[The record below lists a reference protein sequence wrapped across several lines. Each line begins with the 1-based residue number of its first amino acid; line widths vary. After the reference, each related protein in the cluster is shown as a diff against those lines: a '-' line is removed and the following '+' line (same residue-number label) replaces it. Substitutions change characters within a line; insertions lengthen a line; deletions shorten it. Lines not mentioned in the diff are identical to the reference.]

1 SKTIFWHES
10 SANEPSGT
18 ACAGRAHGPAA
29 DITAV
34 PVVGGDALFGLPA
47 AGRGRREGP
56 VDHGVD
62 RPALSGPAVLRLAP
76 DGGMAGHPGSPGQP
90 QAGPDARPGWRSIGF
105 AMP

>member
-1 SKTIFWHES
+1 MEGTLEELRRISNCPEGATFSQLGLRKSVGSFWHES

-18 ACAGRAHGPAA
+18 ACAGRARAPGAA

-47 AGRGRREGP
+47 AGRDRRGGP

-62 RPALSGPAVLRLAP
+62 RPALSGPA
-76 DGGMAGHPGSPGQP
+76 
-90 QAGPDARPGWRSIGF
+90 
-105 AMP
+105 